1 MVDLLYLLDIFAMIS
16 GVVLL
21 CLTLFGVF
29 SNNRILS
36 NNWIQGLLFFIAS
49 ICIIVSPIILA
60 DLNDCIETQEFY
72 NTEYDVR
79 DMVTELHDKKV
90 VVWKHK
96 IYKNETSF
104 VKKQSLGKIEQ
115 WDYYEAVLPTPTTKP
130 DPTPL
135 INPKDFERK
144 ER

>member
-1 MVDLLYLLDIFAMIS
+1 MIVLLYLLDFLAMIG
-16 GVVLL
+16 GVVLI
-21 CLTLFGVF
+21 CLTICGVF
-29 SNNRILS
+29 SNNES
-36 NNWIQGLLFFIAS
+36 QGLLIFIAC
-49 ICIIVSPIILA
+49 ICIIFGPIFLVDIT
-60 DLNDCIETQEFY
+60 DGIETQEFY

-96 IYKNETSF
+96 IYKDETSF
-104 VKKQSLGKIEQ
+104 VRKQSLGKIEQ

-130 DPTPL
+130 EPTPL

-144 ER
+144 ERL

>member
-1 MVDLLYLLDIFAMIS
+1 MIGLLYLLAILAIMG
-16 GVVLL
+16 GVVLI
-21 CLTLFGVF
+21 CLTICGVLP
-29 SNNRILS
+29 NNEL
-36 NNWIQGLLFFIAS
+36 QGLLIFIAC
-49 ICIIVSPIILA
+49 ICIIFGPFFIA
-60 DLNDCIETQEFY
+60 DLNDGIETQEFY

-104 VKKQSLGKIEQ
+104 VRKQSLGKIEQ
-115 WDYYEAVLPTPTTKP
+115 WDYYEAVLPTPTPKP
-130 DPTPL
+130 EPTPV
-135 INPKDFERK
+135 INPNDFERK